1 MAVAAAIGCL
11 GTPVTAGAQAAD
23 PAPAQPPRPAD
34 EPAIVAHLKEGE
46 PLEGEL
52 ISLTTNQLRMRVVIG
67 VGSADRTIPYDEID
81 YILFHPEPGE
91 EQLLAAPDYDRDAD
105 ELVALYARK
114 SRFLGFPRSNAGEVG
129 LAYARLVL
137 ERMREHPEEDQEDD
151 GSDAAETGG
160 RPSLVVFQRA
170 LRFCQEVEQGDWDDA
185 RRSQARLVRL
195 QLLLADGQR
204 AEVIR
209 EARELVDSTRSL
221 EIHLEGRLILAD
233 AAFDELQWLV
243 EDNPRWFE
251 DDIIRPRRDEL
262 FHDTLDA
269 FLYPSLFH
277 PTREEA
283 AARGLLG
290 AARVYEHAGELP
302 LALACATDIIALY
315 PDSEAALEAR
325 ELIAAQ
331 PRDEA
336 AEEVVA
342 GADQAAADA
351 AAAAEPDRL
360 IDDPLMRSMQ
370 DQLQRRRVTP
380 LDNDAAA
387 DDEPA
392 GDAPDAPRFDD
403 EDF

>member
-1 MAVAAAIGCL
+1 MPDAEAQQPQAAAPAE
-11 GTPVTAGAQAAD
+11 T
-23 PAPAQPPRPAD
+23 APAQASRAAD
-34 EPAIVAHLKEGE
+34 EPAIVVHLVEGE
-46 PLEGEL
+46 PLAGEL

-81 YILFHPEPGE
+81 HILFTPLPGE
-91 EQLLAAPDYDRDAD
+91 EELLASPEFERDAD
-105 ELVALYARK
+105 ALAAMFTRQ
-114 SRFLGFPRSNAGEVG
+114 SRFLRFPRSQAGEFG

-137 ERMREHPEEDQEDD
+137 GEMTDLDGEREPPEEAQEPA
-151 GSDAAETGG
+151 DA

-170 LRFCQEVEQGDWDDA
+170 LRFCQEVEQGDWDEG
-185 RRSQARLVRL
+185 RRSQAQLLRL

-204 AEVIR
+204 EEVIR

-233 AAFDELQWLV
+233 AAFDELRWLV

-251 DDIIRPRRDEL
+251 DDVIRPRRDEL

-269 FLYPSLFH
+269 YLYPSLFH
-277 PTREEA
+277 ATREEA

-290 AARVYEHAGELP
+290 AARVYQHAGKAS

-315 PDSEAALEAR
+315 PASEAAREAR

-331 PRDEA
+331 PPDEA
-336 AEEVVA
+336 VTEVMEA
-342 GADQAAADA
+342 ADQAADELA
-351 AAAAEPDRL
+351 AADPDRL

-370 DQLQRRRVTP
+370 EQLQRRRVTP
-380 LDNDAAA
+380 LDEAGPADDAADPGA
-387 DDEPA
+387 DP
-392 GDAPDAPRFDD
+392 PRFDD